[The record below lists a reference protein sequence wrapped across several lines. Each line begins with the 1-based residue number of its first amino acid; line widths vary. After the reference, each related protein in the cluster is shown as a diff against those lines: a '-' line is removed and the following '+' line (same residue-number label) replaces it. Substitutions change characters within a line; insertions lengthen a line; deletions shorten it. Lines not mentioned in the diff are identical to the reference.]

1 MDCEKDVL
9 RIQKKLDKIVKEEL
23 GQDEALDYLKALKDL
38 PINLAVLT
46 STRIGMT
53 VNAIRKKSENDEV
66 NNLTKALIKKW
77 KKLLPDSG
85 SATPKESTKEEGK
98 TSDKAKE
105 PPKESQAPVKESA
118 KDKKGSSSNVQSSFP
133 ALPTTTTDSVRLK
146 CREMLCAAIKGDGVA
161 VDGGGD
167 PEYLAQMLE
176 ECIFKEFKNT
186 DMKYKNRVRSR
197 VSNLKDTRN
206 PNLRLNFLC
215 GQVSPARLSN
225 MTSEEMASD
234 EMKNIR
240 QKFTK
245 ESINDAQLATVQGT
259 QTDLLKCGKCGQRN
273 CTYNQVQT
281 RSADEPMTTFV
292 LCNACGNR
300 WKFC

>member
-85 SATPKESTKEEGK
+85 SANPKEGTKEEGK
-98 TSDKAKE
+98 VSEKTKE
-105 PPKESQAPVKESA
+105 PPKETPSKESS
-118 KDKKGSSSNVQSSFP
+118 KDKKGSSSSVQSSFP
-133 ALPTTTTDSVRLK
+133 ALPSTTTDSVRLK

-176 ECIFKEFKNT
+176 ECIYKECRNT

-197 VSNLKDTRN
+197 VSNLKDARN

-259 QTDLLKCGKCGQRN
+259 QTDLLKCGKCGKRN